1 MSQVDRQTHRECATS
16 DAFLCKVGGV
26 DNTNIHR
33 QAGRQTQSIVCT
45 TSDASVFAVGG
56 VIKVNINTQTG
67 RQTQRK
73 IPFSVASDAEAGG
86 VENINVAEA
95 AGQRV
100 MYRETE
106 GYFACCLASEAFLC
120 TVGGV
125 DNANIDRQ
133 TDTEKEYRVTHRETE
148 GYFECIL
155 PLRPLCVQQVLLTML
170 TLTGRQSTCSVTSDD
185 SVFAVGGVNKV
196 NV

>member
-26 DNTNIHR
+26 DNANIHR
-33 QAGRQTQSIVCT
+33 QTGRQTQSIVCT
-45 TSDASVFAVGG
+45 TSDASVFVVGG

-73 IPFSVASDAEAGG
+73 IPFSAASDAEAGG
-86 VENINVAEA
+86 VVNINVTEA

-100 MYRETE
+100 THTETE
-106 GYFACCLASEAFLC
+106 GYYACCLVSEASLC
-120 TVGGV
+120 TAGGV

-133 TDTEKEYRVTHRETE
+133 TDTEKEYSHTQRNREV
-148 GYFECIL
+148 FRRL
-155 PLRPLCVQQVLLTML
+155 PSL
-170 TLTGRQSTCSVTSDD
+170 
-185 SVFAVGGVNKV
+185 
-196 NV
+196 